1 MFKRSV
7 LAVVVSALW
16 SSAVFAGECDVAIDA
31 TASMAFSTKE
41 ISVPKKCKEVTITLK
56 NSGTMAKNIMGHN
69 VVISKTADMKA
80 VLDDG
85 SAAGLD
91 ANYVK
96 KDDARVIA
104 HTKIIG
110 GGETDS
116 VKFKLDKVK
125 AGDDYSFFCSF
136 PGHSMMM
143 KGAFKVM

>member
-1 MFKRSV
+1 MLKRS
-7 LAVVVSALW
+7 LAVALVSGLL
-16 SSAVFAGECDVAIDA
+16 SSVTFAGECDVAIEA

-41 ISVPKKCKEVTITLK
+41 ISVPKKCKEVSLTLK
-56 NSGTMAKNIMGHN
+56 NSGTMAKNVMGHN
-69 VVISKTADMKA
+69 VVIAKTADMKG

-96 KDDARVIA
+96 KDDARVVA
-104 HTKIIG
+104 HTKVIG
-110 GGETDS
+110 GGESDT

-125 AGDDYSFFCSF
+125 AGEDYSFFCSF

-143 KGAFKVM
+143 KGAFKVQ

>member
-1 MFKRSV
+1 
-7 LAVVVSALW
+7 
-16 SSAVFAGECDVAIDA
+16 
-31 TASMAFSTKE
+31 
-41 ISVPKKCKEVTITLK
+41 
-56 NSGTMAKNIMGHN
+56 MAKNIMGHN
-69 VVISKTADMKA
+69 VVIAKTADMKG

-96 KDDARVIA
+96 KDDARVVA

-110 GGETDS
+110 GGESDT

-125 AGDDYSFFCSF
+125 AGEDYSFFCSF

-143 KGAFKVM
+143 KGAFKVQ

>member
-1 MFKRSV
+1 MMKRSV
-7 LAVVVSALW
+7 MVVMVCGLL
-16 SSAVFAGECDVAIDA
+16 SSMAFAGECDIAIDA

-41 ISVPKKCKEVTITLK
+41 ISVPKKCKEVKITLK

-85 SAAGLD
+85 SVAGLD
-91 ANYVK
+91 ADYVK

-110 GGETDS
+110 GGESDT

-143 KGAFKVM
+143 KGAFKVI

>member
-1 MFKRSV
+1 MMKRSV
-7 LAVVVSALW
+7 MVVMVSGLL
-16 SSAVFAGECDVAIDA
+16 SSMAFAGECDIAIDA

-41 ISVPKKCKEVTITLK
+41 ISVPKKCKEVKITLK
-56 NSGTMAKNIMGHN
+56 NNGTMAKNIMGHN

-85 SAAGLD
+85 SVAGLD
-91 ANYVK
+91 ADYVK

-110 GGETDS
+110 GGESDT

-143 KGAFKVM
+143 KGAFKVI